1 MPLGASREGRGSGVL
16 VPALRILYRRGAESK
31 RGTISSGQQ
40 LNCVAVETL
49 TLRPADSLTFQRMR
63 SRTGILYQPTDVN
76 ICFLIRTAFLQPRAL
91 NSVLLPLHSST
102 TSRGVMPCRKYSATS
117 LPYLY
122 SRSRLII
129 ELFCSLHTHAASTFA
144 PKSGS

>member
-1 MPLGASREGRGSGVL
+1 MPLGASREDRGSGVL

-31 RGTISSGQQ
+31 RDTISSRRQ
-40 LNCVAVETL
+40 LNCVAFETL